1 MHVAS
6 LIVPAPLL
14 SSFFYY
20 CCRFLLLMVVV
31 GDGSWYDDDDGRIY
45 LLSPCFKSL
54 FLLFKTE
61 WTKKWKSNACL
72 HDDSWMLENDLNW
85 FWLCTT
91 GDRERE
97 WERFT
102 ISAIFFSLIFL
113 RKENENWKAHDTKAP
128 RDKKIPRASTLEQM
142 YMHGILHKLKTKQRN
157 VFVCASFAV
166 QWQWYQFFYA
176 MNWIEQTARGF
187 YYDNH
192 KFYVPHPSELL
203 GYLPNHHFN
212 KQWNHINL
220 LICLQKWRKSP
231 EISITLNVNNC
242 IRLKYSLD

>member
-1 MHVAS
+1 MEVGTMMMMVVS
-6 LIVPAPLL
+6 I
-14 SSFFYY
+14 
-20 CCRFLLLMVVV
+20 CCRLVSSHYSSCSKRNEQKN
-31 GDGSWYDDDDGRIY
+31 GSQI
-45 LLSPCFKSL
+45 LACMMIAECLKMI
-54 FLLFKTE
+54 
-61 WTKKWKSNACL
+61 WTDFDYAQ
-72 HDDSWMLENDLNW
+72 LEIE
-85 FWLCTT
+85 
-91 GDRERE
+91 RERVRE
-97 WERFT
+97 IHYLGNF
-102 ISAIFFSLIFL
+102 
-113 RKENENWKAHDTKAP
+113 ENWKAHDTKAP
-128 RDKKIPRASTLEQM
+128 RDKKITRASTLEQM

-176 MNWIEQTARGF
+176 MNWIKQTARGF

-212 KQWNHINL
+212 MQWNHINL